1 MHNVRPY
8 CLSVAGFDPSG
19 GAGILADAKTFEN
32 LGCYGLGVVSALTW
46 QNELSFEGLKWVDRA
61 HIELQLKPLAH
72 FSVKTAKIGL
82 IESVDRVMEVASLL
96 KATYP
101 GVFVVWDPILK
112 ASAGFEFHAGVT
124 LNDKLNGIVDLIT
137 PNALEF
143 EQLGF
148 NNHLPSCD
156 VLLKGGHRTQK
167 SGVDTLF
174 FNNQTIDI
182 EGEPFTHKAD
192 KHGTGC
198 VLSAAIVAYLSQGND
213 LVTAC
218 TLAKRYVEAFIQSNT
233 GKLGYHTR

>member
-1 MHNVRPY
+1 
-8 CLSVAGFDPSG
+8 VAGFDPSG
-19 GAGILADAKTFEN
+19 GAGILADAKAFET

-46 QNELSFEGLKWVDRA
+46 QNELCFSGLKWVDVTDM
-61 HIELQLKPLAH
+61 EQQLKPLAH
-72 FSVKTAKIGL
+72 FNVKAAKIGL
-82 IESVDRVMEVASLL
+82 IESVERVMEVASLL

-112 ASAGFEFHAGVT
+112 ASAGFAFHEGMT
-124 LNDKLNGIVDLIT
+124 ISDKLNGVVDLIT

-148 NNHLPSCD
+148 NEHLPGCA

-167 SGVDTLF
+167 CGVDTLYF
-174 FNNQTIDI
+174 KGEMIDI
-182 EGEPFTHKAD
+182 EGEPFTRKAD

-198 VLSAAIVAYLSQGND
+198 VLSAAIVAYLSQGNA
-213 LVTAC
+213 LVTSC

-233 GKLGYHTR
+233 GKLGYHTAN